1 MDSVAGLARRAA
13 SGPEGGGISPGG
25 RPGPLPWPGLRAE
38 MWAPH
43 LANNDGAV
51 KKQKT
56 SLPKI
61 PRTPRGARAAL
72 RGRPPTPR
80 RRVSQAH
87 PGPPGLLRAPQ
98 RLRGAE
104 GGVGRRKGAMRGNRV
119 GEDLRKPTII

>member
-1 MDSVAGLARRAA
+1 
-13 SGPEGGGISPGG
+13 
-25 RPGPLPWPGLRAE
+25 

-72 RGRPPTPR
+72 LGRPPTPR
-80 RRVSQAH
+80 RQVSQAH

-104 GGVGRRKGAMRGNRV
+104 GGDGRRKGEMREPSGRGLEETDHYLKRGGFESRNLI
-119 GEDLRKPTII
+119 DLIEFLLLSMKGRSTPKVK